1 MESIRIETTEHPLF
15 AQLWKLYNDSF
26 PRVERRTLEHQ
37 KTALRS
43 ELYSLLAYTDEG
55 KFVGLVGYWEF
66 DSYVYIEHLCV
77 DPSLRSGGYG
87 SRIMKHLCGSTD
99 KTVILEIEPVV
110 DEPTARRLRFYEK
123 LGVPDESLPPHA
135 ASLPRGRSPRIHA
148 DRAFLPRNDHA
159 APIRPVRPRSAQHRH
174 EAGLDQ
180 AFRVARTYR
189 HSRARPF
196 VFPITKHLKKRREAP
211 QSLPFHGRS
220 SAGNTRRQ
228 FDYFLK

>member
-26 PRVERRTLEHQ
+26 PRVERLTLEHQ

-123 LGVPDESLPPHA
+123 LGFTLNDYEYIQPALSWKEVEL
-135 ASLPRGRSPRIHA
+135 RIMA
-148 DRAFLPRNDHA
+148 TGGALSEEEFNG
-159 APIRPVRPRSAQHRH
+159 IRKILYGV
-174 EAGLDQ
+174 
-180 AFRVARTYR
+180 VY
-189 HSRARPF
+189 
-196 VFPITKHLKKRREAP
+196 KKAI
-211 QSLPFHGRS
+211 
-220 SAGNTRRQ
+220 
-228 FDYFLK
+228 D

>member
-110 DEPTARRLRFYEK
+110 DEPTARRFRFYEK
-123 LGVPDESLPPHA
+123 LGFRTNPYRHTQHLYHEDD
-135 ASLPRGRSPRIHA
+135 PRGFMLTVLSCPGTITQPQYDRFDRDLRSI
-148 DRAFLPRNDHA
+148 
-159 APIRPVRPRSAQHRH
+159 VM
-174 EAGLDQ
+174 
-180 AFRVARTYR
+180 
-189 HSRARPF
+189 
-196 VFPITKHLKKRREAP
+196 KR
-211 QSLPFHGRS
+211 
-220 SAGNTRRQ
+220 
-228 FDYFLK
+228 D

>member
-66 DSYVYIEHLCV
+66 DSYVYIEHLSV

-110 DEPTARRLRFYEK
+110 DEPTARRFRFYEK
-123 LGVPDESLPPHA
+123 LGFRTNPYRHTQHLYHEDD
-135 ASLPRGRSPRIHA
+135 PRGFMLTVLSYPGTITQPQYDRFDRDLRSI
-148 DRAFLPRNDHA
+148 
-159 APIRPVRPRSAQHRH
+159 VM
-174 EAGLDQ
+174 
-180 AFRVARTYR
+180 
-189 HSRARPF
+189 
-196 VFPITKHLKKRREAP
+196 KR
-211 QSLPFHGRS
+211 
-220 SAGNTRRQ
+220 
-228 FDYFLK
+228 D